1 VRALKIVDFP
11 TLGRPTI
18 PQFNG
23 IVCCFLVTRL
33 GYEACFGV
41 VGLSF
46 NRIVH
51 WRDLG
56 LKCGFCG
63 GYWFSCGHRV
73 VDASNLVSCL

>member
-23 IVCCFLVTRL
+23 IVCWFLVSRRT
-33 GYEACFGV
+33 
-41 VGLSF
+41 S

-51 WRDLG
+51 WRIAGMARLG
-56 LKCGFCG
+56 REV
-63 GYWFSCGHRV
+63 S
-73 VDASNLVSCL
+73 ASVEDGAVGSRRELADFV